1 MLKRN
6 LTNAEEIRQL
16 GVEVFGSEESFLSW
30 CLIGHDIFS
39 GKAPIYHIFDSEGQL
54 KIKEE
59 LENIARGDL
68 S

>member
-1 MLKRN
+1 MTTKGLI
-6 LTNAEEIRQL
+6 NAEVIREL
-16 GVEVFGSEESFLSW
+16 GEEVFGSEESFLSW
-30 CLIGHDIFS
+30 CLIGHDIFN
-39 GKAPIYHIFDSEGQL
+39 GKPPIYYIFDQEGQL